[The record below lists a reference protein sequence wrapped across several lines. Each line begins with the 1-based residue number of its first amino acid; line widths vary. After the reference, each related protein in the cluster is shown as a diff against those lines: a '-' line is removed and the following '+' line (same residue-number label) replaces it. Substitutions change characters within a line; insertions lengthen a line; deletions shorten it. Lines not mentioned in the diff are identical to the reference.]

1 MANLIDTS
9 FFYGDLSIAQIT
21 DAAVANTVTRV
32 INEREPELLLALFG
46 YELYKNYQ
54 AGIIANTPKYIDIRD
69 GKEYTNRAGRLTKWR
84 GLKETV
90 VAPVI
95 GPPAVAGQYRS
106 LIANY
111 VYYWHMR
118 NNATASTGTGEKTA
132 KAQNATDASPRQKM
146 ASAWNQMVQW
156 NCKLVE
162 FLLSNQSDYPEFL
175 NHYSCRELDNL
186 LTTINPIF

>member
-1 MANLIDTS
+1 MANLVDTS

-21 DAAVANTVTRV
+21 DTAVANTVNRV

-54 AGIIANTPKYIDIRD
+54 AGIIAETQKYIDIRD

-90 VAPVI
+90 VEPVV

-118 NNATASTGTGEKTA
+118 NNATVSTGTGEKTS
-132 KAQNATDASPRQKM
+132 KAQNAADASPRQKM
-146 ASAWNQMVQW
+146 SSAWNQMVQW
-156 NCKLVE
+156 NWELVE
-162 FLLSNQSDYPEFL
+162 FIISNDTDYPEFL
-175 NHYSCRELDNL
+175 NYYSNRELQNL
-186 LTTINPIF
+186 LTTISPIF

>member
-9 FFYGDLSIAQIT
+9 FFFGDLSIAQIS
-21 DAAVANTVTRV
+21 DAAVVSTVNRV
-32 INEREPELLLALFG
+32 INEREPELLLALMG

-54 AGIIANTPKYIDIRD
+54 AGVAGTQKYKDIRD
-69 GKEYTNRAGRLTKWR
+69 GKEYTNRSGKLTKWR

-90 VAPVI
+90 VAPVD

-118 NNATASTGTGEKTA
+118 NNATASTGTGEKTS

-146 ASAWNQMVQW
+146 GSAWNQMVKW
-156 NCKLVE
+156 NRELVE
-162 FLLSNQSDYPEFL
+162 FLLSNESDYPEFL
-175 NHYSCRELDNL
+175 KHYGCYELNNF